1 MRPNN
6 RLIPPPVITLLLSL
20 TVLLLSTGYCLSDS
34 QAANESP
41 PVANVESMMA
51 GLSDEQVRQLLIDEL
66 KKDAEIE
73 ELSPQQMKGP
83 AVFLSRLLSIMSRG
97 HAENTGE
104 VRAMFGSFS
113 TMGPDLYKVF
123 IKL

>member
-1 MRPNN
+1 MKRTDRSIPK
-6 RLIPPPVITLLLSL
+6 LILPLLL
-20 TVLLLSTGYCLSDS
+20 TTTFLLFSVGFCPSAEASDS
-34 QAANESP
+34 ADSD
-41 PVANVESMMA
+41 ANVESMMA

>member
-1 MRPNN
+1 MRPND
-6 RLIPPPVITLLLSL
+6 RLIPSPVITLLLSL
-20 TVLLLSTGYCLSDS
+20 TALLLSTGYCLSDS

-83 AVFLSRLLSIMSRG
+83 AFFLSRLLSIISRG
-97 HAENTGE
+97 HDENTGE

>member
-1 MRPNN
+1 MRAND
-6 RLIPPPVITLLLSL
+6 RLIPPPLITLLLSL

-34 QAANESP
+34 QAANESQ

-83 AVFLSRLLSIMSRG
+83 AYFLARLLGVMSSE
-97 HAENTGE
+97 HDENKQE
-104 VRAMFGSFS
+104 VSALFGSFS